1 MDLIS
6 EVASSTPRDV
16 SPGSSPIYV
25 SSGHVSDAH
34 RADVL
39 LRSVPLLLHLVPL
52 FLRSASSA
60 RIRRRLLLSGAAD
73 LEESSSSTHFSTA
86 SRSPS
91 CQLAALWNLLG
102 CFMCFL
108 AHYIIWSSHANLCCG
123 FAFAPPAFARLGA
136 GKAFLRITGDDWD
149 TWRDVV
155 SHFDISRSSFMCI
168 TVYGDACTCSA

>member
-34 RADVL
+34 RA
-39 LRSVPLLLHLVPL
+39 
-52 FLRSASSA
+52 
-60 RIRRRLLLSGAAD
+60 
-73 LEESSSSTHFSTA
+73 EESSSSTHFSTA

-91 CQLAALWNLLG
+91 CQLAALWNLLD
-102 CFMCFL
+102 
-108 AHYIIWSSHANLCCG
+108 YIIWSTHANLCCG

-136 GKAFLRITGDDWD
+136 GKAFLRITGDDWN